1 MSRLLGIGRRVW
13 GVVDRYGWVI
23 ALVFLAFVGWRLY
36 HQGADLHKQGVALHN
51 QGVVLRDTQ
60 LVETRTNKESIE
72 SRIIT
77 VEQRCHFNLLVN
89 NEIVLRAPRAD
100 LSKFEHAYK
109 GCERQL
115 ANVKALNART
125 PAPPG
130 WNPKR

>member
-1 MSRLLGIGRRVW
+1 MVGRRVW

-23 ALVFLAFVGWRLY
+23 ALVFLAFVGWK
-36 HQGADLHKQGVALHN
+36 LHDQGVT
-51 QGVVLRDTQ
+51 LRNTQ
-60 LVETRTNKESIE
+60 AVEVRTNKESIE

-77 VEQRCHFNLLVN
+77 VEQRCNFNLLVN

-100 LSKFEHAYK
+100 LAKFESAYR
-109 GCERQL
+109 GCKQQL

-130 WNPKR
+130 WKPKR